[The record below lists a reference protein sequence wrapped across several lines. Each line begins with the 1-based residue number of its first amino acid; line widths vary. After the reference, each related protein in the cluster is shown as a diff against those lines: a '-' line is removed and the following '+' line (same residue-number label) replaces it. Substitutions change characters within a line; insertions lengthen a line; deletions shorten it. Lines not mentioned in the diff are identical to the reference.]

1 MVSDVGAV
9 FDAYPPAL
17 RTGLLEL
24 RRLILETAAGADV
37 GTHLLFTCSLKRGP
51 AAGSDV
57 DFERANVRVA
67 TFVWMTIIG
76 T

>member
-1 MVSDVGAV
+1 M
-9 FDAYPPAL
+9 
-17 RTGLLEL
+17 
-24 RRLILETAAGADV
+24 
-37 GTHLLFTCSLKRGP
+37 RGP

-76 T
+76 TYLSALLGNSADQLS